1 MTRPPAPDSSRDD
14 ASAANRPA
22 FRGCAVAVL
31 LLGCPQ
37 WLDDSFGPA
46 DAPGGA
52 LANAGSGGS
61 LTAGFGGASG
71 ANGGGSASGASGADG
86 TGATGGASAA
96 SGAGGASGG
105 AGGAAGPAGN
115 GGSGGTAVATGCRF
129 GDFSA
134 PELIAGLGRSDALYG
149 PSLAGNGLVLAFS
162 ESIEEGPED
171 IYLSQRSA
179 PAGAFGTALEA
190 TGVNSADAEGT
201 AFLGADAL
209 TLYFFSDRGGGA
221 GGRDIYRA
229 TRSDTLSDFA
239 DIIAVEG
246 INGGDDDHMPW
257 LSPDERTLYFASNR
271 SADNGGTNLWFA
283 RRSGAQD
290 GFEPPIE
297 VPGVNS
303 ADRDISPTL
312 SADLRLLFFC
322 SDRDG
327 GAGSD
332 DVWMAT
338 REDVERDFGPPVPV
352 PIINGTS
359 SELNV
364 ALSADGREVIFSSN
378 RDGGR
383 KLFRSVRS
391 CLEPRPPPPPPPGPT
406 PPGPTPPGP

>member
-1 MTRPPAPDSSRDD
+1 MNHPAL
-14 ASAANRPA
+14 
-22 FRGCAVAVL
+22 RGGAVAVL

-46 DAPGGA
+46 GAPGGA
-52 LANAGSGGS
+52 IANAGSDGS
-61 LTAGFGGASG
+61 LTAGSSGASG
-71 ANGGGSASGASGADG
+71 ANGGGSASAGSGTGG
-86 TGATGGASAA
+86 TGATGGA

-105 AGGAAGPAGN
+105 AGGSAGSAGN
-115 GGSGGTAVATGCRF
+115 GGSGGAAVAPGCRF

-162 ESIEEGPED
+162 ESIEDGPED

-179 PAGAFGTALEA
+179 PEGAFGTALEA
-190 TGVNSADAEGT
+190 TGINSTDAEGT
-201 AFLGADAL
+201 AFLGEDAL
-209 TLYFFSDRGGGA
+209 TLYFFSDRDGGA

-229 TRSDTLSDFA
+229 TRSDTLSDFSN
-239 DIIAVEG
+239 ISAVEG

-271 SADNGGTNLWFA
+271 TADSSGTNLWFA
-283 RRSGAQD
+283 RRSSAQD
-290 GFEPPIE
+290 GFEPPVE
-297 VPGVNS
+297 VPGMNS
-303 ADRDISPTL
+303 AARDSSPTL
-312 SADLRLLFFC
+312 SADLRVLFFC

-338 REDVERDFGPPVPV
+338 RGDVERNFGPPEPV

-383 KLFRSVRS
+383 KLFRSVRD
-391 CLEPRPPPPPPPGPT
+391 CL
-406 PPGPTPPGP
+406 